1 LIQLPYLCVMSRIA
15 VFPGSFD
22 PFTKGHELLVK
33 RYASLFDKIIVAVG
47 VNSTKQYFFTLESRL
62 NHIRSLFKNLDN
74 IEVITYSGLTVDLC
88 REKKAQY
95 LIRGLRNTTDFEFE
109 KSIAQMNKTMT
120 GIETLFLMTDAET
133 AAIHST
139 IVREIKKNGGD
150 ISSFVTN
157 SDQLII
163 S

>member
-1 LIQLPYLCVMSRIA
+1 MSRIA

-33 RYASLFDKIIVAVG
+33 RYASLFDRIIVAVG

>member
-1 LIQLPYLCVMSRIA
+1 MSRIA

>member
-1 LIQLPYLCVMSRIA
+1 MIQLPYLCVMSRIA

>member
-1 LIQLPYLCVMSRIA
+1 MSRIA

-33 RYASLFDKIIVAVG
+33 RYVSLFDKIIVAVG